1 MKISKIPTKKGGIVM
16 YDVAIIGAGVMGTF
30 IARELSRFKLD
41 IALIDKDNDVSNGTT
56 KANSAIVHAGYDA
69 KVGTNKGKF
78 NALGNP
84 MFDKICEELDVPL
97 KRIGSLVVGF
107 DEEDLETIKGLYENG
122 VKLGIAGMEIL
133 DYKGVKEKEPNISD
147 MATGALHAPTCGIVG
162 PWELAIA
169 LAENAVN
176 NGVELLLNNEVK
188 DIRKE
193 KGIYRIITEGQEI
206 LCRYI
211 VNCAGVYADKI
222 SNMVSSPYFKITP
235 RRGQY
240 YILDKS
246 AGTLVNTVVFQ
257 CPTRL
262 GKGVL
267 VAPTVHGNIIIGP
280 DAENLE
286 DRQDLS
292 TTAERLK
299 FVKNSAMRSISNI
312 PFNKIITSFAG
323 LRAEPSTGD
332 FIIEELND
340 TKGFINIAGIKS
352 PGLSSSP
359 AIAEYVVELVRK
371 IAGGLEGRTDFKPR
385 RKGIIHFDTLSDQDK
400 AKLIKEDPRYGRI
413 ICRCENVTE
422 REIVDAINRSVGAT
436 TVDAVKR
443 RVRPG
448 TGRCQGG
455 FCGPRVV
462 EILARELGKN
472 INEIVKAG
480 EGSYILTEETKGKT
494 IYNADKLI
502 AVSNEE

>member
-1 MKISKIPTKKGGIVM
+1 M
-16 YDVAIIGAGVMGTF
+16 YDVAIIGAGIMGTF

-69 KVGTNKGKF
+69 KFGTNKGKF

-84 MFDKICEELDVPL
+84 MFDKVCEELDVPL

-107 DEEDLETIKGLYENG
+107 NEEDMKTIKKLYENG
-122 VKLGIAGMEIL
+122 MKLGIPNMKIL
-133 DYKGVKEKEPNISD
+133 DYKGVKKKEPNISD
-147 MATGALHAPTCGIVG
+147 IVTSALYAPTCGIVG

-169 LAENAVN
+169 LAENAVE

-193 KGIYRIITEGQEI
+193 EGIYRIITGDQEI
-206 LCRYI
+206 LCRYVI
-211 VNCAGVYADKI
+211 NCAGVYADKI

-246 AGTLVNTVVFQ
+246 AGGIVNTVVFQ
-257 CPTRL
+257 CPTKL

-267 VAPTVHGNIIIGP
+267 VAPTVHGNVIIGP

-286 DRQDLS
+286 DREDLS
-292 TTAERLK
+292 TTAERLR
-299 FVKNSAMRSISNI
+299 FVRNSAIRSISNI
-312 PFNKIITSFAG
+312 PFNKVITSFAG

-332 FIIEELND
+332 FIIEEVKD
-340 TKGFINIAGIKS
+340 AKGFINVAGIKS

-359 AIAEYVVELVRK
+359 AIAKYVVELVKK
-371 IAGGLEGRTDFKPR
+371 IAGGLEEKQDFKPR
-385 RKGIIHFDTLSDQDK
+385 RKGIVNFDS
-400 AKLIKEDPRYGRI
+400 LIDSKKERLIQEDPRYGRI

-422 REIVDAINRSVGAT
+422 REIVDAINRNAGAT
-436 TVDAVKR
+436 TVDGVKR

-462 EILARELGKN
+462 EILARELGMDMN
-472 INEIVKAG
+472 SIVKDG
-480 EGSYILTEETKGKT
+480 KGSYILTEETKGKNLC
-494 IYNADKLI
+494 NADKLI